1 MTSPTMEELLT
12 WLKEQIENLTWSRNH
27 LVDGKDPSDA
37 ELCRH
42 WDAEIAMLTALR
54 RLVEPGPSVS
64 MEQIND
70 AIVASVNGRGEGYEF
85 DEQTFADWLRS
96 VGVEVREE
104 EADRG

>member
-1 MTSPTMEELLT
+1 
-12 WLKEQIENLTWSRNH
+12 
-27 LVDGKDPSDA
+27 
-37 ELCRH
+37 
-42 WDAEIAMLTALR
+42 MLTALR

-96 VGVEVREE
+96 VGVEVKE
-104 EADRG
+104 